1 MRWAVLHRIAYL
13 PQPALACSK
22 FCTRECSAAHTAVM
36 SADKYRI
43 VLIEMIIES
52 KTKTKIKYIKLKVMI
67 ESVLC
72 PGLQYNC
79 GLNAMIKLILQHVS
93 YYQVKPII

>member
-1 MRWAVLHRIAYL
+1 
-13 PQPALACSK
+13 
-22 FCTRECSAAHTAVM
+22 M
-36 SADKYRI
+36 SADSYRI

-79 GLNAMIKLILQHVS
+79 GLNAMITHITRSIILS
-93 YYQVKPII
+93 S